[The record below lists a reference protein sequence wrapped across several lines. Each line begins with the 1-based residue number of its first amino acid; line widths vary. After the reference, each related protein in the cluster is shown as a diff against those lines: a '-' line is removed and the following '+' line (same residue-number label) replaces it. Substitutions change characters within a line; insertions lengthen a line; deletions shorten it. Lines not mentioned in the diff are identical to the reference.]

1 MLSLLSSLPDD
12 IRDVKVRRNVAL
24 LDRRTLEDKYFGLME
39 ETLVNCE
46 NDINPENDNLLDAF
60 CIYQLLKKHS
70 RLQEDK
76 MRKYVCPC
84 WDFVLGGWV
93 CVSVLI
99 ISATEWPLSYSN
111 YPQTARR
118 KVFLPEILKQKK

>member
-1 MLSLLSSLPDD
+1 MLSLFPLSPDD

-39 ETLVNCE
+39 ETLVSCE
-46 NDINPENDNLLDAF
+46 NDINPDNDNVYNAF

-76 MRKYVCPC
+76 MRKYVCPWILC
-84 WDFVLGGWV
+84 GVAGYVL
-93 CVSVLI
+93 VS
-99 ISATEWPLSYSN
+99 
-111 YPQTARR
+111 
-118 KVFLPEILKQKK
+118 